1 MMNDNTKVLLIYTG
15 GTIGMMED
23 IETTNLRP
31 FDFKHLLDEVPEL
44 RKLELEVKVKETT
57 SIIDSSNASPK
68 IWMELL
74 ELIKAN
80 YDLYDGFVVLH
91 GSDTMAYTASAIS
104 FLIENS
110 NKPIIF
116 TGSQLPIG
124 KLRTDGKENL
134 ITAIEIAG
142 AKENGRSI
150 ISEVA
155 IYFEYN
161 LYRANRTSKVSA
173 ENFEAFQ
180 SPNYPVLAEAGVN
193 IKYNRFALKKPNEE
207 RVHFRNR
214 ISEDVASL
222 KLFPGI
228 RKEVFQA
235 VSRIN
240 ELKGLV
246 IETYGSGNA
255 PMLTWLDEELRQLD
269 EKGVLVLNVSQCLTG
284 SVSQAK
290 YETGQHLQNNNVI
303 GGYDITFESAITK
316 MMYLLACN
324 DLSHEEKRNY
334 LQTNIRGEITL

>member
-1 MMNDNTKVLLIYTG
+1 MNDNTKVLLIYTG

-124 KLRTDGKENL
+124 KLRRL
-134 ITAIEIAG
+134 P
-142 AKENGRSI
+142 
-150 ISEVA
+150 
-155 IYFEYN
+155 
-161 LYRANRTSKVSA
+161 L
-173 ENFEAFQ
+173 
-180 SPNYPVLAEAGVN
+180 
-193 IKYNRFALKKPNEE
+193 
-207 RVHFRNR
+207 
-214 ISEDVASL
+214 
-222 KLFPGI
+222 
-228 RKEVFQA
+228 
-235 VSRIN
+235 
-240 ELKGLV
+240 
-246 IETYGSGNA
+246 
-255 PMLTWLDEELRQLD
+255 
-269 EKGVLVLNVSQCLTG
+269 
-284 SVSQAK
+284 
-290 YETGQHLQNNNVI
+290 
-303 GGYDITFESAITK
+303 
-316 MMYLLACN
+316 
-324 DLSHEEKRNY
+324 
-334 LQTNIRGEITL
+334 